1 MRRETF
7 RLGKETKKNLFHRKR
22 IKVKGNVPA
31 AVAAGVVFCLVV
43 YLLFVIVPGLHKAQE
58 PVIVLTPEARTI
70 RKGEAL
76 PEFRVKAVLK
86 KGQEKRKRR
95 RGLVNRRDTGS
106 RISYG
111 I

>member
-1 MRRETF
+1 M
-7 RLGKETKKNLFHRKR
+7 
-22 IKVKGNVPA
+22 PA

-76 PEFRVKAVLK
+76 PEFQAKAVLK
-86 KGQEKRKRR
+86 EGTREEEKKTWLSKQAGYRIED
-95 RGLVNRRDTGS
+95 LLRDLNEGEDYEIDCDADGTKA
-106 RISYG
+106 
-111 I
+111 

>member
-76 PEFRVKAVLK
+76 PEFRAKAVLK
-86 KGQEKRKRR
+86 EGTREEEKKTKS
-95 RGLVNRRDTGS
+95 LPHF
-106 RISYG
+106 
-111 I
+111 